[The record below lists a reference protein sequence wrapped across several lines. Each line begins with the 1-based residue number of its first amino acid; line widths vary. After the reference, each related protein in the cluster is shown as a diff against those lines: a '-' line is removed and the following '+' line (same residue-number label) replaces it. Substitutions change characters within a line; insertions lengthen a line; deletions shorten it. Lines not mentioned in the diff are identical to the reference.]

1 MRFIHLAAAVALL
14 VSAGATTTHAAP
26 PMTAPAV
33 LPMEGNTTESWARTI
48 LDKVN
53 ELRSSQGLSPVT
65 RYQELDA
72 VAVDWSQQMAA
83 RATLEHRPNFSSHY
97 PAGFTYA
104 AENVAMHG
112 GSGDMGTK
120 MFELW
125 RDSPGHYANMV
136 NPEINSIGIGLAFDS
151 VNNAWYATQNF
162 AAYSASDAGA
172 LTRVGSEAPR
182 PTPTPE
188 EPPSESPS
196 PSSPAPEPSRSREES
211 TPPPSDP
218 VTPRSASPSASPSRT
233 QQADPDDGGE
243 PAPSESVTTPVA
255 VPQELSEDSQPS
267 APAPAPTPEPEPT
280 AAESSL
286 VKDPVPPVAVAEF
299 EDSPTPW
306 AWIVIGT
313 VVAGGA
319 IAGLVLLT
327 RRLF

>member
-97 PAGFTYA
+97 PTGFTYA

-162 AAYSASDAGA
+162 AAYSASDAGS

-218 VTPRSASPSASPSRT
+218 VTPRPASPSASPSRT
-233 QQADPDDGGE
+233 QQSAPDDGGE